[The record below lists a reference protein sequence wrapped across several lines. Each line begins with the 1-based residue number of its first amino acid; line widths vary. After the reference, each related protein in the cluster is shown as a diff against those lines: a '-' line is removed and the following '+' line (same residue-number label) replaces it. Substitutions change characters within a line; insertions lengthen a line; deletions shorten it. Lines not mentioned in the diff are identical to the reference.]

1 MIQTREFGRKQRGY
15 INPYTTDEKSII
27 DLYINSTYSHPLLT
41 RKEEMQTGMDIEA
54 GGDKAEKAKEK
65 LTVANLRLV
74 VSIAKKYRGYGLSL
88 PDLIQEGNIGLMT
101 AVNKWDYKRGFK
113 FSTYATW
120 WIRQRIVRAIS
131 ESGRSIRL
139 PVHVCEELRRINRT
153 IAYFYDTEGRKP
165 SLEEIAEEAAV
176 NIERVSIALIAEQNQ
191 PISLETPIGTED
203 DCLGDVIEDKESLSP
218 VELAEQSDLREN
230 MSKFLDILTERERTV
245 IELRFGLRDGSVH
258 TLDEC
263 GKELGVTRERVRQ
276 IQKIAIGKLQSK
288 ARNSQI
294 KEYLGAG

>member
-27 DLYINSTYSHPLLT
+27 DLYINSTHIHPLLT
-41 RKEEMQTGMDIEA
+41 RREEIQIGMDIEA
-54 GGDKAEKAKEK
+54 GGGKAEAAKDK
-65 LTVANLRLV
+65 LIVSNLRLV
-74 VSIAKKYRGYGLSL
+74 VRIAKKYQGYGLLL

-191 PISLETPIGTED
+191 PISLETPIGTGG

-218 VELAEQSDLREN
+218 VELAEQSDLSEN

-245 IELRFGLRDGSVH
+245 IELRFGIKDGKEY